1 MLLSHQNGKLPQ
13 DFHAQTLRP
22 CEIVCRQ
29 QLEQRRRSFSP
40 WIINWI
46 KISLERV
53 WKKKKR
59 KKEKKLLL
67 YFCLSGCVNT
77 CICSWCVIMLQCKI
91 QSDFMGNDGQIAR
104 VIKMQMLFFFF
115 FLFFFTC
122 FHTLLVHIVRTTTGQ
137 KWELR
142 RIYRHKCPD
151 CIAVLAVGTLPLAL
165 IIKSD
170 PRWAP
175 SAEVASQNE
184 VQSEGSGGGVYFS
197 GPNNE
202 RLWSKPV
209 PDQRFSEPSV
219 TLFRL

>member
-53 WKKKKR
+53 WKKKR
-59 KKEKKLLL
+59 KEKKLLL

-104 VIKMQMLFFFF
+104 VIKMQMLFFFSSSSS
-115 FLFFFTC
+115 LASIHCWFTLWGQQQARNGNC
-122 FHTLLVHIVRTTTGQ
+122 AEYIVTNAQT
-137 KWELR
+137 
-142 RIYRHKCPD
+142 
-151 CIAVLAVGTLPLAL
+151 V
-165 IIKSD
+165 
-170 PRWAP
+170 
-175 SAEVASQNE
+175 
-184 VQSEGSGGGVYFS
+184 
-197 GPNNE
+197 
-202 RLWSKPV
+202 
-209 PDQRFSEPSV
+209 
-219 TLFRL
+219 

>member
-1 MLLSHQNGKLPQ
+1 MS
-13 DFHAQTLRP
+13 
-22 CEIVCRQ
+22 E
-29 QLEQRRRSFSP
+29 
-40 WIINWI
+40 
-46 KISLERV
+46 
-53 WKKKKR
+53 KKKR
-59 KKEKKLLL
+59 KKEKKAAVIFLSERLRKHLYLLL
-67 YFCLSGCVNT
+67 VCHYVT
-77 CICSWCVIMLQCKI
+77 
-91 QSDFMGNDGQIAR
+91 
-104 VIKMQMLFFFF
+104 MQNSEWFHGKWQTDSTSHKNANAFFFF
-115 FLFFFTC
+115 FFFFTC